1 MSKQWRN
8 KRIGVLMG
16 GISREREVSLKT
28 GNAMLKALQEGG
40 YEAVGIDVSADIV
53 PRLLEA
59 RIEVAVIA
67 LHGRGGEDGT
77 MQGLLELLRI
87 PYTGSGVLASAL
99 AMNKI
104 KAKEIF
110 LFHGLP
116 TPEFVIVEEGK
127 EPVEPAFPPPWVIK
141 PASEGSTIGIDIVM
155 DRKGLQQAIG
165 TAAEYDHEVFI
176 ERFIKGKEL
185 TVGILKGEPL
195 PIVEIVPLGGFYDY
209 QSKYT
214 PGQTEYICPARISK
228 QQEKEIGAL
237 GLKAYHALGCSG
249 CARVDLLLSDEGKVF
264 ITEVNTLPGMTETSL
279 VPKAAAQRGI
289 SFVQLVEIILEEASL
304 KIEQGER

>member
-1 MSKQWRN
+1 MSKPWLD

-16 GISREREVSLKT
+16 GISREREISLRT
-28 GNAMLKALQEGG
+28 GGAMLKALQEAG
-40 YEAVGIDVSADIV
+40 YQAQGIDVAADFV
-53 PRLLEA
+53 PRLLAA

-67 LHGRGGEDGT
+67 LHGRWGEDGT
-77 MQGLLELLRI
+77 IQGLLELLRI

-116 TPEFVIVEEGK
+116 TPEFVCPPEGK
-127 EPVEPAFPPPWVIK
+127 EPGEPPFPPPWVVK
-141 PASEGSTIGIDIVM
+141 PASEGSTIGIAICM
-155 DRKGLQQAIG
+155 DRQGLQQAVRR
-165 TAAEYDHEVFI
+165 AREYDREVLV

-185 TVGILKGEPL
+185 TVGILQGAPL
-195 PIVEIVPLGGFYDY
+195 PIIEIVPKGGFYDY
-209 QSKYT
+209 HAKYT
-214 PGQTEYICPARISK
+214 PGQTEYICPAPITK

-249 CARVDLLLSDEGKVF
+249 CARVDLFLSEKGEAFV
-264 ITEVNTLPGMTETSL
+264 TEVNTLPGMTETSL
-279 VPKAAAQRGI
+279 VPKAAAQKGI
-289 SFVQLVEIILEEASL
+289 TFAQLVEIILAEASL
-304 KIEQGER
+304 KIEEGEV

>member
-1 MSKQWRN
+1 LASKQWRN

-28 GNAMLKALQEGG
+28 GGAMLKALQEGG
-40 YEAVGIDVSADIV
+40 YQATGIDVSADIV
-53 PRLLEA
+53 QRLLEE

-67 LHGRGGEDGT
+67 LHGRWGEDGT
-77 MQGLLELLRI
+77 IQGLLELLRI

-110 LFHGLP
+110 LYHGLP
-116 TPEFVIVEEGK
+116 TPEFITPEGK
-127 EPVEPAFPPPWVIK
+127 EVKEPPFPPPWVVK

-155 DRKGLQQAIG
+155 EREGLQQAVRSARG
-165 TAAEYDHEVFI
+165 YDHEVLV
-176 ERFIKGKEL
+176 ERFVKGKEL

-209 QSKYT
+209 QAKYT
-214 PGQTEYICPARISK
+214 PGQTDYICPARISDW
-228 QQEKEIGAL
+228 QQEEVKRL
-237 GLKAYHALGCSG
+237 GLRAYHALGCSG
-249 CARVDLLLSDEGKVF
+249 CARVDLLLSEQGEAF

-279 VPKAAAQRGI
+279 VPKAAAEVGI
-289 SFVQLVEIILEEASL
+289 SFLKLVEIIVEEACL
-304 KIEQGER
+304 KIEEGAG

>member
-1 MSKQWRN
+1 VSKHWRN
-8 KRIGVLMG
+8 KRIGVVMG

-28 GNAMLKALQEGG
+28 GSAMLKALQEGG
-40 YEAVGIDVSADIV
+40 YQAVGIEVSADIV
-53 PRLLEA
+53 QRLLEE

-67 LHGRGGEDGT
+67 LHGRWGEDGT
-77 MQGLLELLRI
+77 VQGLLELLRI

-110 LFHGLP
+110 LYHGLP
-116 TPEFVIVEEGK
+116 TPEFICPPEGK
-127 EPVEPAFPPPWVIK
+127 EVEEPPFPPPWVVK

-155 DRKGLQQAIG
+155 DREGLQQAVRSARG
-165 TAAEYDHEVFI
+165 YDHEVLV

-209 QSKYT
+209 QAKYT
-214 PGQTEYICPARISK
+214 PGQTEYILPARISER
-228 QQEKEIGAL
+228 QEKEIGKL
-237 GLKAYHALGCSG
+237 GLKAYRALGCSG
-249 CARVDLLLSDEGKVF
+249 CARVDLLLSEEGEPF

-279 VPKAAAQRGI
+279 VPKAAAQVGI
-289 SFVQLVEIILEEASL
+289 SFLKLVEIIVEEASM
-304 KIEQGER
+304 KIEEGAG

>member
-1 MSKQWRN
+1 
-8 KRIGVLMG
+8 MG
-16 GISREREVSLKT
+16 GISLEREVSLKT
-28 GNAMLKALQEGG
+28 GSAMLKALQEAG
-40 YEAVGIDVSADIV
+40 YQASGIDVSADIV
-53 PRLLEA
+53 ARLLEA

-67 LHGRGGEDGT
+67 LHGRWGEDGT
-77 MQGLLELLRI
+77 IQGLLELLRI

-116 TPEFVIVEEGK
+116 TPEFICLPEGK
-127 EPVEPAFPPPWVIK
+127 EPKEPPFPPPWVVK

-155 DRKGLQQAIG
+155 DHKGLQQAVRR
-165 TAAEYDHEVFI
+165 ARSYDHEVFI

-185 TVGILKGEPL
+185 TVGILKGDPL
-195 PIVEIVPLGGFYDY
+195 PIIEIAPKRGFYDY
-209 QSKYT
+209 QAKYT
-214 PGQTEYICPARISK
+214 PGQTDYICPARITK

-237 GLKAYHALGCSG
+237 GLKAYRALGCSG
-249 CARVDLLLSDEGKVF
+249 CARVDLFLSEKGEAF

-279 VPKAAAQRGI
+279 VPKAAAQKGI
-289 SFVQLVEIILEEASL
+289 SFVQLVEIILEEACL
-304 KIEQGER
+304 KIEQGEV

>member
-1 MSKQWRN
+1 VSKQWRN

-28 GNAMLKALQEGG
+28 GTAMLKALQEAG
-40 YEAVGIDVSADIV
+40 YQASGIDVAADIV
-53 PRLLEA
+53 QRLLEA

-67 LHGRGGEDGT
+67 LHGRWGEDGT
-77 MQGLLELLRI
+77 TQGLLELLRI

-110 LFHGLP
+110 LYYGLP
-116 TPEFVIVEEGK
+116 TPEFICPPEGK
-127 EPVEPAFPPPWVIK
+127 EPMEPPFPPPWVVK

-155 DRKGLQQAIG
+155 DREGLQQAIRR
-165 TAAEYDHEVFI
+165 AREYDHEVFV

-185 TVGILKGEPL
+185 TVAILKGKPL
-195 PIVEIVPLGGFYDY
+195 PIIEIAPKKGFYDY
-209 QSKYT
+209 QAKYT
-214 PGQTEYICPARISK
+214 PGQTDYICPARISQ
-228 QQEKEIGAL
+228 QQEQEIGAL

-249 CARVDLLLSDEGKVF
+249 CARVDLFLSEKGEAF

-279 VPKAAAQRGI
+279 VPKAAAQLGI
-289 SFVQLVEIILEEASL
+289 SFAQLVEIILEQASL
-304 KIEQGER
+304 KIEQGEV

>member
-1 MSKQWRN
+1 MASKQWRN

-28 GNAMLKALQEGG
+28 GSAMLKALQEGG
-40 YEAVGIDVSADIV
+40 YQARGIEVSADIV
-53 PRLLEA
+53 QRLQQA
-59 RIEVAVIA
+59 QIDVAVIA
-67 LHGRGGEDGT
+67 LHGRWGEDGT
-77 MQGLLELLRI
+77 VQGLLELLRI

-110 LFHGLP
+110 LYHGLP
-116 TPEFVIVEEGK
+116 TPEFITPEEDDPE
-127 EPVEPAFPPPWVIK
+127 EPPFPPPWVVK

-155 DRKGLQQAIG
+155 EREGLQEAVRRARG
-165 TAAEYDHEVFI
+165 YDHEVLV

-185 TVGILKGEPL
+185 TVAILKKKPL

-209 QSKYT
+209 QAKYT
-214 PGQTEYICPARISK
+214 PGQTAYICPAQISDR
-228 QQEKEIGAL
+228 QQEEIGKL
-237 GLKAYHALGCSG
+237 GLKAYQVLGCSG
-249 CARVDLLLSDEGKVF
+249 CARVDLLLSEQGEAF

-279 VPKAAAQRGI
+279 VPKAAAQVGI
-289 SFVQLVEIILEEASL
+289 SFLKLVEIIVEEACL
-304 KIEQGER
+304 KIEEGAG

>member
-1 MSKQWRN
+1 VSKQWRN

-28 GNAMLKALQEGG
+28 GSAMLKALREGG
-40 YEAVGIDVSADIV
+40 YQALGLEVSADIV
-53 PRLLEA
+53 QRLLEE
-59 RIEVAVIA
+59 RVEVAVIA
-67 LHGRGGEDGT
+67 LHGRWGEDGT
-77 MQGLLELLRI
+77 IQGLLELLRI

-110 LFHGLP
+110 LYHGLP
-116 TPEFVIVEEGK
+116 TPEFICPPEGK
-127 EPVEPAFPPPWVIK
+127 EVEEPPFPPPWVVK

-155 DRKGLQQAIG
+155 DRIGLEEAVRRARG
-165 TAAEYDHEVFI
+165 YDHEVLV

-195 PIVEIVPLGGFYDY
+195 PTVEIAPLGGFYDY
-209 QSKYT
+209 QAKYT
-214 PGQTEYICPARISK
+214 PGQTDYICPAQISDR
-228 QQEKEIGAL
+228 QQEEIGKL
-237 GLKAYHALGCSG
+237 GLKAYQVLGCSG
-249 CARVDLLLSDEGKVF
+249 CARVDLLLSEQGEAF

-279 VPKAAAQRGI
+279 VPKAAAQKGI
-289 SFVQLVEIILEEASL
+289 SFLKLVEIIVEEASL
-304 KIEQGER
+304 KIEEGAG

>member
-1 MSKQWRN
+1 VSKQWRN

-28 GNAMLKALQEGG
+28 GSAMLKALQEGG
-40 YEAVGIDVSADIV
+40 YKAIGIEVSADICA
-53 PRLLEA
+53 RLLEA

-67 LHGRGGEDGT
+67 LHGRWGEDGT

-110 LFHGLP
+110 LYHGLP
-116 TPEFVIVEEGK
+116 TPEFVTLAEGK
-127 EPVEPAFPPPWVIK
+127 EPHEPSFPPPWVIK

-155 DRKGLQQAIG
+155 DREGLEQAVRR
-165 TAAEYDHEVFI
+165 AAEYDHEVFV

-195 PIVEIVPLGGFYDY
+195 PIVEIVPKGGFYDY
-209 QSKYT
+209 QAKYT
-214 PGQTEYICPARISK
+214 PGQTAYICPARISER
-228 QQEKEIGAL
+228 QEQDIGEL

-249 CARVDLLLSDEGKVF
+249 CARVDLLLSERGEAF

-289 SFVQLVEIILEEASL
+289 SFLQLVEIILEEASL
-304 KIEQGER
+304 KIEQEGR